1 MKGNAMKQMRI
12 FWLVLLITILTSINL
27 SAADLTADEIIEK
40 ANQAAYYAGKDG
52 RATVKMTI
60 SDSRGG
66 TRQRA
71 FTLLRLNMQDGDQKF
86 YVYFTEPADVRKMA
100 YLVWKNVGGDDDR
113 WLWLP
118 ALNLKKRIAPGDM
131 RTSFVGSDFLY
142 EDVSGRSMHED
153 SHELLEVTSQHYLIK
168 HVPKKPG
175 SVEFDWYQTWIDRET
190 FLPMRAEYYDA
201 SGERYREV
209 EALKVETIQ
218 GHPTVMIAEARDLR
232 SGSSTLNEFYNVE
245 YDLGLKEKIFTERF
259 LRRPPREVT
268 R

>member
-1 MKGNAMKQMRI
+1 MYRNRI
-12 FWLVLLITILTSINL
+12 FWLTVILTLLATMNL
-27 SAADLTADEIIEK
+27 SAAELTANEVVAK
-40 ANQAAYYAGKDG
+40 ANLAAYYAGKDG

-60 SDSRGG
+60 SDSQGG
-66 TRQRA
+66 NRQRA
-71 FTLLRLNMQDGDQKF
+71 FTLLRLTTQDGNQKF

-118 ALNLKKRIAPGDM
+118 ALNLKKRIAPGDK

-142 EDVSGRSMHED
+142 EDVSGRSQTED
-153 SHELLEVTSQHYLIK
+153 SHELLEVTDQHYLLK
-168 HVPKKPG
+168 HVPKDAG
-175 SVEFDWYQTWIDRET
+175 SVEFAWYQTWIDLKT

-209 EALKVETIQ
+209 EAVKVETVQ
-218 GHPTVMIAEARDLR
+218 GYPTVMIAEARDLR
-232 SGSSTLNEFYNVE
+232 SGSVTRNEFSKVE
-245 YDLGLKEKIFTERF
+245 YDLGLKEQIFTERF

>member
-1 MKGNAMKQMRI
+1 MNHLRI
-12 FWLVLLITILTSINL
+12 FWLLIATTFSATMNL
-27 SAADLTADEIIEK
+27 AAAELTAGEVVAK
-40 ANQAAYYAGKDG
+40 ANQAAYYVGKDG
-52 RATVKMTI
+52 RASVKMTI
-60 SDSRGG
+60 SDSKGG
-66 TRQRA
+66 SRQRA
-71 FTLLRLNMQDGDQKF
+71 FTLLRLNTKDGNQKF

-118 ALNLKKRIAPGDM
+118 ALNLKKRIAPGDK
-131 RTSFVGSDFLY
+131 RTSFVGSDFYY

-153 SHELLEVTSQHYLIK
+153 SHELLETTAQHYLVK
-168 HVPKKPG
+168 HVPKRPG
-175 SVEFDWYQTWIDRET
+175 QVEFSWYQTWIDRET
-190 FLPMRAEYYDA
+190 FLPMRAEYYDT

-218 GHPTVMIAEARDLR
+218 GHPTVMVAEVRDLR
-232 SGSSTLNEFYNVE
+232 SGGSTRNEFHKVE
-245 YDLGLKEKIFTERF
+245 YDLGLKEQIFTERF